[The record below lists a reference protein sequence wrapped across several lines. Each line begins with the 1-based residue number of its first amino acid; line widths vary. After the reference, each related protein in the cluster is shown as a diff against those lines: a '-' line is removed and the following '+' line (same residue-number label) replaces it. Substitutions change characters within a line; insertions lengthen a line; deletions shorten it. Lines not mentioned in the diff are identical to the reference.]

1 MKDITLHF
9 NLRYI
14 FRRKLQKNN
23 GVPTLINHF
32 TCQFTNDPNNILVV
46 NHNVDFEEIESAY
59 TDVNGRYYICPK
71 GRNHPIYEYKTN
83 NIIMEPLKPDGFDDN
98 GDWELKC
105 YMQYQ
110 RGCQGQYCWKKI
122 FVFYL
127 NKEEYFYQIDANTK
141 NITKVGSEKHNIMD
155 FRWTTEGNNNVYTM
169 YAVTAKDKQARIE
182 KFDFTVTDSSTTLSE
197 NGSKYLFTFPKSNF
211 MGNLNDD
218 KSNSKFYYISYE
230 SGNIDIMSGYTDNLY
245 EISINKNFNVNHKSL
260 SIINILF
267 NKNIIIKS

>member
-1 MKDITLHF
+1 MKPLNQLFLFINLILLSFSIVPFWNLKKSSKDLLPGENSNKEIIMKDITLHF

-110 RGCQGQYCWKKI
+110 KGCQGQYCWKKI

-127 NKEEYFYQIDANTK
+127 NKEEYIY
-141 NITKVGSEKHNIMD
+141 
-155 FRWTTEGNNNVYTM
+155 
-169 YAVTAKDKQARIE
+169 
-182 KFDFTVTDSSTTLSE
+182 
-197 NGSKYLFTFPKSNF
+197 
-211 MGNLNDD
+211 
-218 KSNSKFYYISYE
+218 
-230 SGNIDIMSGYTDNLY
+230 
-245 EISINKNFNVNHKSL
+245 
-260 SIINILF
+260 
-267 NKNIIIKS
+267 